1 MDIVVCVKRIPDT
14 SEAVDIIEIDDSR
27 KGIKQSNLIF
37 KMNDWD
43 EYALEEAIQ
52 LKENLGSTVTAISVG
67 PEECDETLR
76 RALAM
81 GADRAIRIDE
91 DTSSADSY
99 VVARILTALICSLPH
114 DLVFFGMQSQD
125 TGRGQLGPMVAEL
138 LKIPHAVGVTKLQ
151 IQDGQAKVSQELEG
165 GTLALYYL
173 ELPALLTIQTG
184 INKPRYVSFLN
195 IRKARNK
202 ELKVT
207 TLDELGLARDA
218 LIPRVKLEK
227 LDVPLPGK
235 GAKMIAGSA
244 QEEATGLANL
254 LRELGILK

>member
-1 MDIVVCVKRIPDT
+1 MDILVCVKRIPDT
-14 SEAVDIIEIDDSR
+14 SEAVDIVQIDDSG

-43 EYALEEAIQ
+43 EYALEEAVQ
-52 LKENLGSTVTAISVG
+52 LKENLGGTVTAISVG

-81 GADRAIRIDE
+81 GADSAIRIDE
-91 DTSSADSY
+91 DTSTADSY
-99 VVARILTALICSLPH
+99 IAAKILAKMIDSLPH
-114 DLVFFGMQSQD
+114 DLVLFGMQSQD

-138 LKIPHAVGVTKLQ
+138 LNITHAVGVTRLQ

-165 GTLALYYL
+165 GTLALYSL
-173 ELPALLTIQTG
+173 KLPALLTIQTG

-202 ELKVT
+202 ELKVM
-207 TLDELGLARDA
+207 TLDDLEILRDTLTA
-218 LIPRVKLEK
+218 MVKLEK
-227 LDVPLPGK
+227 LEVPPAGK
-235 GAKMIAGSA
+235 GAKIISGSA
-244 QEEATGLANL
+244 QEEAAGLANL
-254 LRELGILK
+254 LKDLGVLK